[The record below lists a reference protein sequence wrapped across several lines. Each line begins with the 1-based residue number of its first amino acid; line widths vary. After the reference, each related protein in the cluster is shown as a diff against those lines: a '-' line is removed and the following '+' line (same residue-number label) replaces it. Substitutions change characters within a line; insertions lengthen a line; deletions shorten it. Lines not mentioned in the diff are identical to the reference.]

1 MPLVCVDKEEGGR
14 EGGGKES
21 RGAAAHVSVD
31 MEEERKQEDA
41 PCLRRQ
47 GGWRKR
53 ESKRSY
59 LVLCSYVSKAH
70 VTHSVINT

>member
-1 MPLVCVDKEEGGR
+1 VP
-14 EGGGKES
+14 
-21 RGAAAHVSVD
+21 GAAEEERKGGATAHVSVD
-31 MEEERKQEDA
+31 EEERKQEDA